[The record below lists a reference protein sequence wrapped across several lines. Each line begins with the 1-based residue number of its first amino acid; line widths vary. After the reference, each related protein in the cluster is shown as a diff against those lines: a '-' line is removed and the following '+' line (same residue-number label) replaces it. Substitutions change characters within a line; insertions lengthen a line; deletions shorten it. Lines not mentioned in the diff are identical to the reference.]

1 MDTEAPPFGS
11 MPRVIGGR
19 YGLASKEFTPADVRA
34 VFDELARFV
43 PKRRFT
49 VGITDD
55 VTNLSL
61 DVDRSFAVPL
71 LEHRSLLARVAHSFC
86 GHKTA
91 IYAVLRPQKPRA
103 GGPWLQWRVVRV
115 RRSVLNVTREGQPD
129 RAIDAG
135 QCACEGWVPVH

>member
-1 MDTEAPPFGS
+1 MDTEPPPFGS

-71 LEHRSLLARVAHSFC
+71 LEHRSLPPGSP
-86 GHKTA
+86 T
-91 IYAVLRPQKPRA
+91 
-103 GGPWLQWRVVRV
+103 
-115 RRSVLNVTREGQPD
+115 RSVVTKRRYTPSCDHRSPEPVGH
-129 RAIDAG
+129 G
-135 QCACEGWVPVH
+135 CSGGSFGCAVRY